1 MITTIIAGEVVD
13 AIGGRPSIDG
23 KIPPIEGDY
32 SDGTIYTY
40 RDVWYEMENDVF
52 TFYEVYY
59 GANPLGQ
66 MLITD
71 PDEISELTAIAI
83 EMEKNKP
90 I

>member
-13 AIGGRPSIDG
+13 AGSGRPPIDG
-23 KIPPIEGDY
+23 GTPDY
-32 SDGTIYTY
+32 SDGTVYTN
-40 RDVWYEMENDVF
+40 RDVWYELENDVF

-71 PDEISELTAIAI
+71 PDEISELTAIAL

-90 I
+90 L